1 MTFLKTTSAP
11 LHALW
16 IICAVNGVNLSARG
30 LPQSLRNYQI
40 KPSNE
45 QHEKQ
50 IIREQVSRYQFK
62 NTDVVL
68 CETADL
74 GDPLSNQQPEDG
86 SIPAQVMTCKSTDSE
101 PKASTP

>member
-1 MTFLKTTSAP
+1 MNFLRTTSAP

-16 IICAVNGVNLSARG
+16 LICAVNGVNLSAQG

-45 QHEKQ
+45 QHGKQ
-50 IIREQVSRYQFK
+50 IIRDHASRYQFK

-68 CETADL
+68 CETGDL
-74 GDPLSNQQPEDG
+74 GDPLSNQQSEDG
-86 SIPAQVMTCKSTDSE
+86 LIPAQVMTCKSTDSKPE
-101 PKASTP
+101 ASTP